1 MAVEEVVPGA
11 ALNLSLNVSPPE
23 KFCFMRPE
31 SWTQWKKRFERY
43 LIVSGL
49 SNRTDDEKIN
59 VLLYLIGEESE
70 EILLQFAE
78 EEGHLISTS
87 SQRKTLFSRDTSLTQ
102 EHRERESPWIVL

>member
-43 LIVSGL
+43 RVWFIKSY
-49 SNRTDDEKIN
+49 R
-59 VLLYLIGEESE
+59 
-70 EILLQFAE
+70 
-78 EEGHLISTS
+78 
-87 SQRKTLFSRDTSLTQ
+87 R
-102 EHRERESPWIVL
+102 RENKRVIIFNGRRE